1 MPRISEYGVQHIPPF
16 DDDMRFWAVRMGDP
30 VSGGYIEYLDLAS
43 AIGAGSATAGD
54 KYAQSALLSSL
65 TSGMLDNWDS
75 AFSWGDHSDW
85 DYAANSQVF
94 SAGDLAGFAHASQ
107 VLSAG
112 DASGFAHLS
121 QVLSGGDLAGYA
133 HASQVLSSGDL
144 TGYAHTSQVLSS
156 GDISALAHE
165 STVASIGHT
174 HTDLHSHANKI
185 TLDAIPNHSAASAG
199 SVLTIL
205 SSGDLGWEVAA
216 VGSGSGSGDTVTWL
230 TSAVTLV
237 SGGTST
243 SWATITCTTLPS
255 GAKLA
260 MLSIDTGGG
269 DDVYQYCS
277 LRETDSGDAGY
288 KTGAIMANKNYHV
301 GDFNM
306 VGLNGSKQFDYKV
319 DWTTTP
325 VTIKLLGYVS

>member
-30 VSGGYIEYLDLAS
+30 VSGGYVEYLDLAS
-43 AIGAGSATAGD
+43 AIGAGSAITGD

-121 QVLSGGDLAGYA
+121 QVLSDGDLAGYA

-144 TGYAHTSQVLSS
+144 TGYAHASQVLSG

-185 TLDAIPNHSAASAG
+185 TLDAIPGHSAASAG
-199 SVLTIL
+199 TVLTIL
-205 SSGDLGWEVAA
+205 SSGGLGWEVAA
-216 VGSGSGSGDTVTWL
+216 AGGGDTVAWL

-237 SGGTST
+237 SGGSST
-243 SWATITCTTLPS
+243 SWATVTCTTLPS

-260 MLSIDTGGG
+260 MLSIDTTGSTN
-269 DDVYQYCS
+269 QYCS
-277 LRETDSGDAGY
+277 LRKTDSGDAGY
-288 KTGAIMANKNYHV
+288 ETGALTANASYHV

-319 DWTTTP
+319 RFATAS